1 MTSSGETM
9 TEKYRTIA
17 HGVLVWDKK
26 VLLVQR
32 AGGRFWGGF
41 WDVPGGAVE
50 AGESTPQ
57 AVERE
62 FLEETGIAVKA
73 VHELARQT
81 NVDVEGEPV
90 RYFTVTYLVRSQ
102 EEEFPQ
108 VVLGPEHIAYEWVDT
123 DAVSHP
129 DVVWHVPLAV
139 AALSLPRF
147 HP

>member
-1 MTSSGETM
+1 MTSSGKTTAQE
-9 TEKYRTIA
+9 YRRIA
-17 HGVLVWDKK
+17 HGVLVRYKK

-57 AVERE
+57 AVERQ

-73 VHELARQT
+73 VQELARQT
-81 NVDVEGEPV
+81 NVDGEGGSV

-102 EEEFPQ
+102 EEKIPQ
-108 VVLGPEHIAYEWVDT
+108 VVLSPEHVAYEWVSI
-123 DAVSHP
+123 DAVSRP
-129 DVVWHVPLAV
+129 DVAWHVPLAV